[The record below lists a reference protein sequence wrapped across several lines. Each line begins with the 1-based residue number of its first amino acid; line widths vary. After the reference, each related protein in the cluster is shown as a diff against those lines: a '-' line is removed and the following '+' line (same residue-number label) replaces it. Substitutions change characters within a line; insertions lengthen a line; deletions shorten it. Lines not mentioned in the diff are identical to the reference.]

1 MDADEV
7 FLRVVAAGDP
17 HAFGQWIARVERPLR
32 ESLRSFASRVDIE
45 AIVQETLLRTWQIA
59 PRIEPDGKPNAL
71 FRVALRIARNLAI
84 DEVRRART
92 QSMGDDDMDAS
103 LAFATQADE
112 PDPLLR
118 QVIHDCREKLP
129 AQPARALD
137 ARIHSAG
144 AEPDA
149 TLAMKLGMKLNTF
162 LQNFTRARKLL
173 ADCLR
178 AHGVELAQ

>member
-1 MDADEV
+1 MDADEIL
-7 FLRVVAAGDP
+7 LRVIAAGDSR
-17 HAFGQWIARVERPLR
+17 AFGQWIARVERPLR
-32 ESLRSFASRVDIE
+32 ESLRSFASRVDVE
-45 AIVQETLLRTWQIA
+45 AVVQETFLRTWQIA
-59 PRIEPDGKPNAL
+59 PRVAADGKPNPL

-84 DEVRRART
+84 DEVRRARM
-92 QSMGDDDMDAS
+92 QSIGDGDLDAS
-103 LAFATQADE
+103 LAFAIQADE

-118 QVIHDCREKLP
+118 SIIQECREKLP

-149 TLAMKLGMKLNTF
+149 TLAVKLGMKLNTF

-178 AHGVELAQ
+178 ARGVEIT